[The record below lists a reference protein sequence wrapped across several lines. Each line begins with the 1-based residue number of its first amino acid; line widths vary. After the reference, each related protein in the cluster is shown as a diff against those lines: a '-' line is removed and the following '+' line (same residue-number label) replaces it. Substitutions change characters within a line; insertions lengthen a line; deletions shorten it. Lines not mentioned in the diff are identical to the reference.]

1 MLGWAKAC
9 PARIKLVFD
18 HFEDAY
24 VALAGRASAKSG
36 GRALTCI
43 FVV

>member
-1 MLGWAKAC
+1 MGMGEREAKFSL
-9 PARIKLVFD
+9 PAIELFD
-18 HFEDAY
+18 PHSGEQ
-24 VALAGRASAKSG
+24 GRASAKSG